1 MTPLELSRDRLLSQ
15 TSAFDRSI
23 GEADSAHLQRL
34 REEGRS
40 HFAALGFPTTRME
53 EWRYTNV
60 APIAATDFRL
70 AGPEHAPIP
79 REVVE
84 EISFPVFACSLFV
97 FVNGFLRPELSAS
110 RVLSGELR
118 VESLAR
124 LRSED
129 PAALERHLGRHTD
142 QKHHP
147 SPLL

>member
-1 MTPLELSRDRLLSQ
+1 MNPLELARDRLLAQ
-15 TSAFDRSI
+15 TSAFDR
-23 GEADSAHLQRL
+23 GLDEAGSAHLRRL

-70 AGPEHAPIP
+70 AGREHAPIP

-97 FVNGFLRPELSAS
+97 FVNGHLKPELSS
-110 RVLSGELR
+110 SPILSGELR

-124 LRSED
+124 LRDED
-129 PAALERHLGRHTD
+129 PAALERHLGRYTD
-142 QKHHP
+142 
-147 SPLL
+147 